1 MGSVGD
7 LRTDNQRLTIVN
19 DGDGRVPEF
28 DEPLDDALDV
38 GSTVDVIAQ
47 GNNSVLGTGTVSLG

>member
-1 MGSVGD
+1 MGSIGD